1 MENMLRKKLRTFGL
15 HCDCGVVI
23 SARHVY
29 DVDAESIYLVAVD
42 DSDTARR
49 QTRILCIC
57 FRITYRVSLSAIV
70 LEL

>member
-1 MENMLRKKLRTFGL
+1 MVYTVIAEF
-15 HCDCGVVI
+15 VI

-49 QTRILCIC
+49 QTRILCIY
-57 FRITYRVSLSAIV
+57 FRIAYRVSLSAIV